1 MKQRTLRR
9 ILLGA
14 LLALTINPSRAAYW
28 TGTAG
33 DNNFWNAANWSGT
46 APNPGGATTESL
58 FMTNAVGVTGTDTD
72 LTLAEGVS
80 VTLVNSTLAFIDSA
94 NATNSKSIQGVSGGT
109 ANSVVFD
116 NSTVTVQAL
125 AAGVN
130 AQLINGSVLI
140 LKGPG
145 RPLNTTLE
153 LVSVT
158 MGVGTSITFTNGCT
172 DPDGALATPTP
183 PRRPIGQCIFSAASL
198 QSYTAD
204 ALSSP
209 LTDFSVAGTDLIPF
223 SSPYGGGDGTGSR
236 NDGPFTITALPTVLV
251 VNSLESW
258 DGVNN
263 PRAAGGVTK
272 SGTGTDWDPWTYTM
286 PKGMQITSTGRI
298 NCWTPD
304 PGGNQGQPIKFVIE
318 GGDLQMDAGAVLNI
332 ERYKVRTGRFGFT
345 LDLSVTNSIRGVGQI
360 GPITDRDSCPRY
372 LTIQNVK
379 NVSLAKID
387 VHTENVNTGASDSR
401 DMSITASGAVVV
413 SGIID
418 NSDQDGGGDGG
429 WGVTIKANTI
439 DVNTIDT
446 RGMRNDPPG
455 RPPYSGNVVLQAL
468 APVGLYD
475 PNDSVNNASTNK
487 LNVRGSIRT
496 YGVDTR
502 TVDGNV
508 TLQSVVLQ
516 LVYGVI
522 EIPPFGTKTLDVG
535 VVRDTAVA
543 TDLFVDVSSSGQ
555 IVNNVVQW
563 NGPWTVPTGS
573 APAFTTD
580 PVIKA
585 DATQGVAYSGT
596 LVGSATDADLDP
608 LTFAKFSG
616 PAWLQVAANG
626 TLSGTPALAD
636 ACTNTWQIS
645 VTDGTRFDTA
655 ILQIYVAAGPRWTG
669 NNLTYANAEQNVAY
683 AGLLSTNIDGYCGS
697 ATLTYAKVS
706 GPSWL
711 SVAANGTLSGTPD
724 PTNVLANAFVVSVTD
739 GIFPAANAN
748 VNIFVN
754 GSPTF
759 PNAIISKATAFVSQ
773 GDYAVRSQTLAGSA
787 VDPQDPTN
795 PNTLTWAKVSGPA
808 WLTVDPSGALSGTP
822 TAGNIGVN
830 TWTISAANAYPA
842 TTATLRIIV
851 TASPGAAPVEVVTRE
866 IWDGVAN
873 PHASDGVTLTGTGTE
888 SDPATY
894 TVPRGL
900 LLYSDGQ
907 IYTSQA
913 TGAGSED
920 SGSALH
926 IKFNILGDLNMDAN
940 NNAFVTAVHSRQGV
954 GLRNLIL
961 DLNGTNSIV
970 GAGRIVGLGNRV
982 NALVFPDCFD
992 NDTPRILTITNV
1004 NNLKFFDINVQVRNA
1019 NNWGR
1024 PLLIKAN
1031 GIVEVTSG
1039 IDNSD
1044 RDSGGD
1050 GGNDVSVFAKGI
1062 RVNGIDTRSFRTA
1075 NFRNVGNITLK
1086 ALAAPG
1092 YNAADGA
1099 NNAVANKTTATATLR
1114 PTTPQ
1119 TNTTWG
1125 TITCESVILNLGTN
1139 ANLQSPAPGKT
1150 TVNVGKIQGGV
1161 SAGVLF
1167 TNLAT
1172 DAFTAAIVPNYVV
1185 NWFVPSLL
1193 ISTGPGA
1200 GQVTLT
1206 WTGTGYNLQTNS
1218 SLTTSAGW
1226 GTVPGATSPAVFS
1239 TPSASLFYRLKS
1251 Q

>member
-1 MKQRTLRR
+1 MKKQTVVS
-9 ILLGA
+9 LLVGA
-14 LLALTINPSRAAYW
+14 FLALAVNSTWAAYW
-28 TGTAG
+28 TGAAG
-33 DNNFWNAANWSGT
+33 DNSFWNAANWSGV
-46 APNPGGATTESL
+46 APNPSGTTTESL
-58 FMTNAVGVTGTDTD
+58 FMTNAVGVTGTDID
-72 LTLAEGVS
+72 LTLADGVS
-80 VTLVNSTLAFIDSA
+80 FTVVNSTLEFIATSSP
-94 NATNSKSIQGVSGGT
+94 TNSKTIQGLSGGT

-125 AAGVN
+125 AAGIN
-130 AQLINGSVLI
+130 AQLLNGSVLI

-172 DPDGALATPTP
+172 DPDGALAIPTP

-209 LTDFSVAGTDLIPF
+209 LMDFSVAGTDLIPF

-286 PKGMQITSTGRI
+286 PKGMKITSTGKI

-318 GGDLQMDAGAVLNI
+318 GGDLQMDAGAILNI

-345 LDLSVTNSIRGVGQI
+345 LDLSVTNSITGAGQI

-379 NVSLAKID
+379 NVSLARID

-429 WGVTIKANTI
+429 WGVTVKANTI
-439 DVNTIDT
+439 DVNSIDT
-446 RGMRNDPPG
+446 RGMRNDSAG
-455 RPPYSGNVVLQAL
+455 RPPYSGDVVLQAL
-468 APVGLYD
+468 SPVGGYSTGD
-475 PNDSVNNASTNK
+475 GVNNASTNK
-487 LNVRGSIRT
+487 LTVRGSIRT
-496 YGVDTR
+496 YGVDSR
-502 TVDGNV
+502 TINGNV

-522 EIPPFGTKTLDVG
+522 QIPPFGTQTLDVG
-535 VVRDTAVA
+535 VVRDTAIA

-563 NGPWTVPTGS
+563 GGPWTPPAGS
-573 APAFTTD
+573 APAFTAD
-580 PVIKA
+580 PVIGA
-585 DATQGVAYSGT
+585 SATALAAYSGT
-596 LVGSATDADLDP
+596 LAGTATDVDLDP
-608 LTFAKFSG
+608 LTYGKYSG
-616 PAWLQVAANG
+616 PVWLQVAANG
-626 TLSGTPALAD
+626 ALSGTPGLTD
-636 ACTNTWQIS
+636 SCTNSWQIW
-645 VTDGTRFDTA
+645 VTDGARFGVAT
-655 ILQIYVAAGPRWTG
+655 LQIFVAAPPRWNDG
-669 NNLTYANAEQNVAY
+669 DANFAYANAVQSTPYADTLATNVLYCGAQTLTFAKTAGPAWLNVA
-683 AGLLSTNIDGYCGS
+683 ADG
-697 ATLTYAKVS
+697 A
-706 GPSWL
+706 
-711 SVAANGTLSGTPD
+711 LSGTPD
-724 PTNVLANAFVVSVTD
+724 PTNVMNNVFTVTVSD
-739 GIFPAANAN
+739 GGTPVPATL
-748 VNIFVN
+748 NIFVN
-754 GSPTF
+754 GSPKFTG
-759 PNAIISKATAFVSQ
+759 ATISKATAFVSQ

-787 VDPQDPTN
+787 VDPQDPAN
-795 PNTLTWAKVSGPA
+795 PATLTWAKVSGPA
-808 WLTVDPSGALSGTP
+808 WLAVDPSGALSGTP
-822 TAGNIGVN
+822 SAGDIGVN
-830 TWTISAANAYPA
+830 AWTISAANAYPA
-842 TTATLRIIV
+842 KTATLRIIV

-866 IWDGVAN
+866 IWDGLAN
-873 PHASDGVTLTGTGTE
+873 PHAADGVTLTGDGSVTN
-888 SDPATY
+888 PATY

-913 TGAGSED
+913 TAAGSED

-926 IKFNILGDLNMDAN
+926 IQFKIEGNLNMDAN
-940 NNAFVTAVHSRQGV
+940 NNAFVTGVHSRNSSGQ
-954 GLRNLIL
+954 RKLIL
-961 DLNGTNSIV
+961 DLCGTNSIV

-982 NALVFPDCFD
+982 DALIFPNCFD

-1004 NNLKFFDINVQVRNA
+1004 NNVSFFDINVQVRNA

-1031 GIVEVTSG
+1031 GTVEVTNG

-1044 RDSGGD
+1044 RDTGGD
-1050 GGNDVSVFAKGI
+1050 GGNDVEVFGGVIKA
-1062 RVNGIDTRSFRTA
+1062 NGVDTRSFRTA
-1075 NFRNVGNITLK
+1075 NFRNVGKIRLNALTPPYTTGGNNSISNTLT
-1086 ALAAPG
+1086 
-1092 YNAADGA
+1092 
-1099 NNAVANKTTATATLR
+1099 VTATLR

-1125 TITCESVILNLGTN
+1125 TINLESVILNLGTN
-1139 ANLQSPAPGKT
+1139 AILDSPASGKT
-1150 TVNVGKIQGGV
+1150 TVNVGKLQGGV
-1161 SAGVLF
+1161 SAGYLYSNVSTNVF
-1167 TNLAT
+1167 TSAM
-1172 DAFTAAIVPNYVV
+1172 VPNYVV
-1185 NWFVPSLL
+1185 NWFVPSLA
-1193 ISTGPGA
+1193 ISTGPGT
-1200 GQVTLT
+1200 GQATLT
-1206 WTGTGYNLQTNS
+1206 WTGAGYNLQTNS
-1218 SLTTSAGW
+1218 SLANPAGW
-1226 GTVPGATSPAVFS
+1226 GTVPGATSPAAVNLQ
-1239 TPSASLFYRLKS
+1239 PGGLFYRLKS